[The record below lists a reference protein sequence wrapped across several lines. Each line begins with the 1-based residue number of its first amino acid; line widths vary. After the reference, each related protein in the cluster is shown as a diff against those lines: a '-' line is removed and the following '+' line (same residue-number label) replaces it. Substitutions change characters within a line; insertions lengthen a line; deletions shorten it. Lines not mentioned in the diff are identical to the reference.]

1 MADKYREAKNTSSI
15 SYNRKITREKSEEGS
30 KV

>member
-1 MADKYREAKNTSSI
+1 MADKYREAENTLNI
-15 SYNRKITREKSEEGS
+15 SYNREITKEKSKEGS